1 MNRQNIETIE
11 RFLEELSVDLHGQ
24 LSEYS
29 EDTVIITVPIN
40 EDETE
45 FQGIKGTI
53 TERTEGVHMVILTGT
68 ICTLHDHTE
77 LDFKELLK
85 KNFQLLYSKI
95 TITDE
100 DYLEVEAATRYDYA
114 TAEEVEEMIKEVA
127 VKAHDLKEE
136 LLNTKT
142 ITNDEPKKAFA
153 PNIAESTEELF
164 ETDADLV

>member
-11 RFLEELSVDLHGQ
+11 KFLEELSVDLHGQ

-40 EDETE
+40 VDETE
-45 FQGIKGTI
+45 FQGIKGSI
-53 TERTEGVHMVILTGT
+53 IERVEGVHMVILTGT

-77 LDFKELLK
+77 LDFKDLLK
-85 KNFQLLYSKI
+85 KNYQMLYSKI

-127 VKAHDLKEE
+127 VKTHELKEE
-136 LLNTKT
+136 LLNTDVKT
-142 ITNDEPKKAFA
+142 NEESKEAFA
-153 PNIAESTEELF
+153 PDTNDLTELF
-164 ETDADLV
+164 HTDVDLV